1 MKKRV
6 IAQVEGED
14 GNVQVLDLDINAA
27 HELYKALYAYTE
39 GVPVVVFA
47 PNKAILH
54 GTETL
59 KGIVAAN
66 VCMSVCTVYG
76 VEPQRFYDSDWS
88 DLLESAQQIFMRGGT
103 FGDSFKKFVQDGIA
117 RTQLRRG
124 LTGDVGVN

>member
-1 MKKRV
+1 MTKRV
-6 IAQVEGED
+6 IAQVEDED
-14 GNVQVLDLDINAA
+14 GNVQVLDLEINAA
-27 HELYKALYAYTE
+27 HELYKALHAYTE

-66 VCMSVCTVYG
+66 VDTNVCMVFG
-76 VEPQRFYDSDWS
+76 VEPQRLYDSDWS
-88 DLLESAQQIFMRGGT
+88 DLLESAQQIYMRGGT
-103 FGDSFKKFVQDGIA
+103 FGESFRKFVEEGIA
-117 RTQLRRG
+117 RTQPPRG

>member
-6 IAQVEGED
+6 ITQVEGKD
-14 GNVQVLDLDINAA
+14 GNVQVIDLDINAA

-59 KGIVAAN
+59 KRIVAAN
-66 VCMSVCTVYG
+66 VGMNVCTVFG

-88 DLLESAQQIFMRGGT
+88 DLLESAQRIFMRGGT
-103 FGDSFKKFVQDGIA
+103 FGDSFKKFVEDGIA
-117 RTQLRRG
+117 RTQLPRG

>member
-14 GNVQVLDLDINAA
+14 GNIQVLDLDINAA

-66 VCMSVCTVYG
+66 VGMNVCTVYG

-88 DLLESAQQIFMRGGT
+88 DLLESAQQIYMRGGT
-103 FGDSFKKFVQDGIA
+103 FGDSFKKFVEDGIA
-117 RTQLRRG
+117 RTQLPRG

>member
-6 IAQVEGED
+6 IAQVEGKD

-59 KGIVAAN
+59 KGIVAADVGMN
-66 VCMSVCTVYG
+66 VFAVFG

-88 DLLESAQQIFMRGGT
+88 DLLESAQQIYMRGGT
-103 FGDSFKKFVQDGIA
+103 FGDSFTKFVEDGID
-117 RTQLRRG
+117 RTQPPRG